1 MSRHPL
7 IRGAVIIVACILLV
21 AALFFAGRKDRL
33 FRESRTSLYTLVT
46 ITVVSRSE
54 SRAKKAMDAAYREL
68 DRVGRLLNF
77 YSEDSELS
85 RINRNAGIAPVK
97 VSPETLDVIAA
108 AVRAG
113 EETEGGFDVTVG
125 PLVKLWDF
133 TKKTIPTQE
142 RIEEAKSLVGYR
154 HIIVDRQAGTVF
166 LDRKGMQID
175 LGGIIKGYAADRA
188 VSVLRQQGME
198 NGIVAVAGD
207 IRLFGRQPDGKPWHV
222 GIQHPRPEGDEA
234 ALLATLD
241 LNDGAISTSGD
252 YQRYFIENG
261 IRYHHL
267 LNPATGFPQDLCRS
281 VTVIAPAAAD
291 TDAFATGIFIMGP
304 EKGLATLERLG
315 MDGVIVDTTGQVLMT
330 KGIKEKVKL
339 IGITP

>member
-1 MSRHPL
+1 MT
-7 IRGAVIIVACILLV
+7 CILLV
-21 AALFFAGRKDRL
+21 AAIFWANRKDRL

-54 SRAKKAMDAAYREL
+54 SRAKEAMDAAYREL

-77 YSEDSELS
+77 YAEDSELS
-85 RINRNAGIAPVK
+85 RINSNAGVAPVK
-97 VSPETLDVIAA
+97 VSRETLDVISA

-113 EETEGGFDVTVG
+113 QETEGGFDVTVG
-125 PLVKLWDF
+125 PLVRLWDF

-142 RIEEAKSLVGYR
+142 QIEEAKSMVGFR
-154 HIIVDRQAGTVF
+154 HVIVDRHAETVF

-188 VSVLRQQGME
+188 VAVLRQHGVAS
-198 NGIVAVAGD
+198 GIVAVAGD
-207 IRLFGRQPDGKPWHV
+207 IRLFGRQPDGRPWHV
-222 GIQHPRPEGDEA
+222 GIQHPRPQGDEA
-234 ALLATLD
+234 ALLATMD
-241 LNDGAISTSGD
+241 ITDGAISTSGD

-281 VTVIAPAAAD
+281 VTVIAPSAAD
-291 TDAFATGIFIMGP
+291 TDAFATGIFVMGP

-315 MDGVIVDTTGQVLMT
+315 MDGVIVDATGQVLMT
-330 KGIKEKVKL
+330 KGIRERVKL
-339 IGITP
+339 IGGTP